1 MKPTLPPTQ
10 WLVFTPHAVNGTHW
24 HRLPS
29 RKAQRD
35 FTDAHGGYRYDLRR
49 SKH

>member
-1 MKPTLPPTQ
+1 MKPTLPSTQ

-24 HRLPS
+24 HRLPT
-29 RKAQRD
+29 REAQRA
-35 FTDAHGGYRYDLRR
+35 FASANRGHRYDLRR